1 MRCLLDKGVIRRAT
15 EGWIRQAV
23 GEPLL
28 AEQQQAITILTT
40 CPFEL
45 CVSAELYHILTHI
58 VKAPFAGRA
67 LDQVI
72 VLWPTRYQK
81 RWARRLR
88 RFGFTR
94 EDAKFL
100 AYGSFS
106 TDKNREVLGAN
117 FVITCDRAL
126 RDKYELDFPQIR
138 LQFVAMAENLRL
150 PYSNA
155 SLPPVLML
163 EEFMA

>member
-1 MRCLLDKGVIRRAT
+1 MSLLS
-15 EGWIRQAV
+15 
-23 GEPLL
+23 
-28 AEQQQAITILTT
+28 
-40 CPFEL
+40 F
-45 CVSAELYHILTHI
+45 HILTLI
-58 VKAPFAGRA
+58 VKAPFARRV

-94 EDAKFL
+94 EDAKVL

-106 TDKNREVLGAN
+106 TDENREVFGVN
-117 FVITCDRAL
+117 FVITCDRTL

-138 LQFVAMAENLRL
+138 REFAAMTENLRL

-155 SLPPVLML
+155 SLPTVRTL

>member
-1 MRCLLDKGVIRRAT
+1 MRCLLDKGVIRRAA
-15 EGWIRQAV
+15 EGWTRQSV
-23 GEPLL
+23 GKLLL
-28 AEQQQAITILTT
+28 AEQQQAIAVLTT

-58 VKAPFAGRA
+58 VKAPFAKQV

-72 VLWPTRYQK
+72 VLWPTHYQK

-106 TDKNREVLGAN
+106 TDENREILGVN

-126 RDKYELDFPQIR
+126 RNKYELDFPQIGR
-138 LQFVAMAENLRL
+138 EFVAMTENLRL

-155 SLPPVLML
+155 SLPNVLTL

>member
-15 EGWIRQAV
+15 EGWIRQDA
-23 GEPLL
+23 GKPLL

-45 CVSAELYHILTHI
+45 CISAELYHILTHI
-58 VKAPFAGRA
+58 VKAPFATRA

-94 EDAKFL
+94 EDAKVL

-106 TDKNREVLGAN
+106 TDESREVLGVN

-126 RDKYELDFPQIR
+126 RDKYELDFPRIR
-138 LQFVAMAENLRL
+138 REFTAMTENLRL

-155 SLPPVLML
+155 SLPIILTL
-163 EEFMA
+163 EEFMI

>member
-15 EGWIRQAV
+15 EGWIRQTV
-23 GEPLL
+23 GRPLL
-28 AEQQQAITILTT
+28 VEQQQAITILTT

-58 VKAPFAGRA
+58 VEAPFARRA
-67 LDQVI
+67 LDRVT

-88 RFGFTR
+88 RFGFTG

-106 TDKNREVLGAN
+106 TDEDREVLGVN
-117 FVITCDRAL
+117 LVITCDRVL
-126 RDKYELDFPQIR
+126 RDKYALDFSRILR
-138 LQFVAMAENLRL
+138 EFAAMTENLRL
-150 PYSNA
+150 PYSSA
-155 SLPPVLML
+155 SLPAALTL
-163 EEFMA
+163 GEFMA

>member
-15 EGWIRQAV
+15 EGWIRQSV

-28 AEQQQAITILTT
+28 AEQQQAVTILTT

-58 VKAPFAGRA
+58 VEAPFSGRA

-88 RFGFTR
+88 WFGFTR
-94 EDAKFL
+94 EDAKIL

-106 TDKNREVLGAN
+106 TDENREVLGVN

-126 RDKYELDFPQIR
+126 RDKYGLDFPRIR
-138 LQFVAMAENLRL
+138 HEFAAMTENLRL

-155 SLPPVLML
+155 SLPAVLTL

>member
-23 GEPLL
+23 GKPLL
-28 AEQQQAITILTT
+28 AEQQQAIMILTT

-58 VKAPFAGRA
+58 VKVPFARRV
-67 LDQVI
+67 LDQVM

-94 EDAKFL
+94 EDAKVL

-106 TDKNREVLGAN
+106 TDENREVLGVN
-117 FVITCDRAL
+117 FVISCDRAL
-126 RDKYELDFPQIR
+126 RDKYELDFPRIR
-138 LQFVAMAENLRL
+138 RKFAAMTENLRL

-155 SLPPVLML
+155 SLPTVLTL